1 MRQLNDVEFIS
12 STQIIAV
19 GDKFTVIYS
28 TNGGMV
34 WNDATVAG
42 IAVGDGCAIARTAVS
57 GVNWVEES
65 DATTKNLA
73 ALAMNGNTVIAV
85 GTKGGANFN
94 VVRSTD
100 GGDTWAAP
108 SSLPVGDVNL
118 AAVAFGDKGGGIYT
132 VIRSVAGGESSCS
145 SLRVSPSPRFRG

>member
-1 MRQLNDVEFIS
+1 M
-12 STQIIAV
+12 
-19 GDKFTVIYS
+19 
-28 TNGGMV
+28 
-34 WNDATVAG
+34 
-42 IAVGDGCAIARTAVS
+42 
-57 GVNWVEES
+57 EES